1 MLLSPAMGAATRLFR
16 DRDGRI
22 VWMQPPNLP
31 LIAWFVFLLV
41 ERFTS
46 GTVETVAALMSFGA
60 LFTWAWLELFEGV
73 TPFRRLLGL
82 GVLVIAIW
90 NRL

>member
-1 MLLSPAMGAATRLFR
+1 MSSATRIFR

-22 VWMQPPNLP
+22 VLMQVPNLP
-31 LIAWFVFLLV
+31 LIVWFVFLLV

-46 GTVETVAALMSFGA
+46 GTIGAIASLVSFGA
-60 LFTWAWLELFEGV
+60 LFTWAWMEIFDGV

-82 GVLVIAIW
+82 GVLVFSLW
-90 NRL
+90 NRI

>member
-1 MLLSPAMGAATRLFR
+1 MPMNPTGLFR

-22 VWMQPPNLP
+22 VLMQAPNLP
-31 LIAWFVFLLV
+31 LIVWFVFLLA

-46 GTVETVAALMSFGA
+46 GAVAAVASLVSFGA
-60 LFTWAWLELFEGV
+60 LFTWAWLEIFDGV

-82 GVLVIAIW
+82 GVMVYSIW
-90 NRL
+90 NRI